1 MIIETTDL
9 KRNFKVGSE
18 TIQALK
24 GVNLSIDKESPI
36 SEIALFKKPPP
47 VCEYTNEK
55 ERNANTIRI
64 FLKTLDLNN

>member
-1 MIIETTDL
+1 MYEVSFSIVNLFNLLISNL
-9 KRNFKVGSE
+9 
-18 TIQALK
+18 
-24 GVNLSIDKESPI
+24 NLSIDIESPI
-36 SEIALFKKPPP
+36 SEIVLFKKPPP